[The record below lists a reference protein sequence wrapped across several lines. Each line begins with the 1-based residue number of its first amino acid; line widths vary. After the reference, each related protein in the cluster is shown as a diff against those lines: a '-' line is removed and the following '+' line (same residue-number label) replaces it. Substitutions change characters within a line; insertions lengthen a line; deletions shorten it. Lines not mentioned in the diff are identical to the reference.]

1 MRTGHSDKFL
11 YNCLGSWSVLKG
23 LETSFLNVF
32 YLSKCLRIA
41 KRYRTTNNLLH
52 MSSLFTMS
60 HSDLDY

>member
-11 YNCLGSWSVLKG
+11 YKLFRVVVSFEGTG
-23 LETSFLNVF
+23 DIILERF